1 LTAAKDQRP
10 DARRRRD
17 CIFDRL
23 PGGDCADL
31 ADDVLHVLSLS
42 TIEFSRGEKIF
53 RLR

>member
-10 DARRRRD
+10 DACRRRD

-31 ADDVLHVLSLS
+31 ADDVLHVFSLS
-42 TIEFSRGEKIF
+42 TIEFSRDEKIF